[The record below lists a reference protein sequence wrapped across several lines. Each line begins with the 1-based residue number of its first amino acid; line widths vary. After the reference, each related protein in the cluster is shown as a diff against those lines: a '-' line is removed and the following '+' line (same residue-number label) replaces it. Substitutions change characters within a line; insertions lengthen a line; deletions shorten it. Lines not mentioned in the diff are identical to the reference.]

1 MRLPRLSRATR
12 LAGTIAIVAGLAIGF
27 VDSRPG
33 WDDTAITAVLLA
45 LAAGLASTID
55 PRRWLL
61 WTAIVGGPIV
71 LLEVPPSGS
80 PAPMA
85 ALVFAGVG
93 AAAGWLASRGAGP
106 RTSPR
111 R

>member
-1 MRLPRLSRATR
+1 MRLPRLPRATR
-12 LAGTIAIVAGLAIGF
+12 LAGAIAIVAGLGIGY

-33 WDDTAITAVLLA
+33 WDDTAITVVLLA

-55 PRRWLL
+55 PRRWLV
-61 WTAIVGGPIV
+61 WIAIVGGPLV
-71 LLEVPPSGS
+71 LLEVSPSGS

-93 AAAGWLASRGAGP
+93 AAAGWLASRGAAP
-106 RTSPR
+106 RPSPR
-111 R
+111 G

>member
-1 MRLPRLSRATR
+1 M
-12 LAGTIAIVAGLAIGF
+12 IIGY

-45 LAAGLASTID
+45 IAAGLATTLD

-61 WTAIVGGPIV
+61 WAAIVGGPLVI
-71 LLEVPPSGS
+71 LEVSATGS

-85 ALVFAGVG
+85 ALVFAAVG
-93 AAAGWLASRGAGP
+93 AAGGWLASRGAGP
-106 RTSPR
+106 SPR
-111 R
+111 STR

>member
-1 MRLPRLSRATR
+1 VKLPRISRATR
-12 LAGTIAIVAGLAIGF
+12 IALTISVVAGLVIGF
-27 VDSRPG
+27 IDSRPG
-33 WDDTAITAVLLA
+33 FDATAITAVLLA
-45 LAAGLASTID
+45 LAAGLATTLD

-61 WTAIVGGPIV
+61 WTAIVAGPLV
-71 LLEVPPSGS
+71 VLEVLPSNS

-93 AAAGWLASRGAGP
+93 AAAGWLAARGSGP